1 MMYTGKHFNVLYMLV
16 NLLHDVGVWTIV
28 FILLYLYI
36 ILFIY
41 AGIHR
46 LLDIGTYI
54 YIYIPGNSEDTF
66 SPIARSTVW
75 AIYREYVYI
84 NIRVYIYI
92 YSNGPKQDQF
102 QIYLH
107 PIYFGVPVLVLIS
120 VDI

>member
-1 MMYTGKHFNVLYMLV
+1 MYTGKHFNVLYMLV

>member
-1 MMYTGKHFNVLYMLV
+1 MLV

-92 YSNGPKQDQF
+92 YIF
-102 QIYLH
+102 
-107 PIYFGVPVLVLIS
+107 
-120 VDI
+120 

>member
-1 MMYTGKHFNVLYMLV
+1 MMYTGKHFNVLYVLV
-16 NLLHDVGVWTIV
+16 NLLHDVGVWTIDC
-28 FILLYLYI
+28 IYI
-36 ILFIY
+36 IISIYIIFIY

-66 SPIARSTVW
+66 SPIAWSTVW

-92 YSNGPKQDQF
+92 HIYIFSRPKTRS
-102 QIYLH
+102 I
-107 PIYFGVPVLVLIS
+107 PNIS
-120 VDI
+120 TFFRQTHVN